1 MDRENL
7 ELKIS
12 NLYVNL
18 MWMSIAV
25 IASIVISVMALSR
38 C

>member
-12 NLYVNL
+12 SLHVKLIL
-18 MWMSIAV
+18 MTATV
-25 IASIVISVMALSR
+25 IASVVISVMALSH

>member
-1 MDRENL
+1 MDKENL

-12 NLYVNL
+12 SLYVNL

-25 IASIVISVMALSR
+25 IASIVISVMALSQ

>member
-18 MWMSIAV
+18 MWMSVAV
-25 IASIVISVMALSR
+25 IASIVISVMALSQ

>member
-25 IASIVISVMALSR
+25 IASIAISVMALSR

>member
-1 MDRENL
+1 MDKENL

-12 NLYVNL
+12 NLHIRL
-18 MWMSIAV
+18 MIMIAAML
-25 IASIVISVMALSR
+25 ASIVISVMALSH